1 MMGAVSNEASGS
13 QLRQRI
19 TQGAA
24 TNGILY
30 DNFNASLEYHI
41 KHKEIPLIA
50 HEMYVRR
57 PKAIRKLGA
66 GRGEWIEWT
75 HDEDFDLFVDTLRRG
90 DFTFRLR
97 PKETDSQINQ
107 QQSAM
112 LMQVAMAGGIN
123 VRSEEHTSE
132 LQSRGHLVCRDKE
145 ITRRKQAQALQDQI
159 DI

>member
-1 MMGAVSNEASGS
+1 MHDGLQEITLVINELKSRLYEIIGVNDAMMGAVSNEASGS

-66 GRGEWIEWT
+66 GRGEW
-75 HDEDFDLFVDTLRRG
+75 
-90 DFTFRLR
+90 
-97 PKETDSQINQ
+97 
-107 QQSAM
+107 
-112 LMQVAMAGGIN
+112 
-123 VRSEEHTSE
+123 RSEERRVGKE
-132 LQSRGHLVCRDKE
+132 CRSRGARAKGGE
-145 ITRRKQAQALQDQI
+145 K
-159 DI
+159 DIGSRAA